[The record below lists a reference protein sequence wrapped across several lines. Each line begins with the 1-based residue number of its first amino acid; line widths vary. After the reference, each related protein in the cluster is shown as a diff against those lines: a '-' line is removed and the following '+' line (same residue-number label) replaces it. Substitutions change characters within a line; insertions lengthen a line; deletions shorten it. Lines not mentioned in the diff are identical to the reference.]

1 MLKFKRLTAL
11 AIVSLLSMCWLA
23 AVVPPSAHADSVANQ
38 AVTQGYGSDSP
49 LQLGMLVR
57 LDTKDPTKVE
67 PLTQDTASQM
77 QGVVVAANSASVTLS
92 DNSNKG
98 QVFVASFGHY
108 DVLVSNQNGPIKP
121 GDYISISSLAGVGMK
136 ADASQSVVVGKAAA
150 GFDGTSNVQGT
161 TTVKNSAGQS
171 VTVSFGRIPVNIS
184 ISHNPLQQDVDNN
197 LPGFLRK
204 ASLFIAN
211 KPVSSVRVY
220 ISLVV
225 LLVTAIL
232 AGSLLYGGVRNGLI
246 AIGRNPLA
254 KKSITRNL
262 FQVIF
267 TSLIVFVVGLFAVYL
282 LLRL

>member
-1 MLKFKRLTAL
+1 MPLGA
-11 AIVSLLSMCWLA
+11 S
-23 AVVPPSAHADSVANQ
+23 ADSVANQ
-38 AVTQGYGSDSP
+38 AVTQGYSSNSP
-49 LQLGMLVR
+49 LQLGMIVK
-57 LDTKDPTKVE
+57 LDDKDPTKVE
-67 PLTQDTASQM
+67 PLTQDSASQM
-77 QGVVVAANSASVTLS
+77 QGVVVAANDASVTLS
-92 DNSNKG
+92 NDTNNN
-98 QVFVASFGHY
+98 QVFVASFGHF
-108 DVLVSNQNGPIKP
+108 DVLVSNQNGPIKS

-136 ADASQSVVVGKAAA
+136 ADSTQSVVIGKAV
-150 GFDGTSNVQGT
+150 GSFDGTSNVQGT
-161 TTVKNSAGQS
+161 TTVKDDGGRN

-184 ISHNPLQQDVDNN
+184 ISHNPLQQEIDNN

-225 LLVTAIL
+225 LLVTTII
-232 AGSLLYGGVRNGLI
+232 AGSLLYGGIRNGLI

-262 FQVIF
+262 LQVIF
-267 TSLIVFVVGLFAVYL
+267 TSLIVFVLGLFAVYL